1 MEKNITLSEDKFK
14 RIYCGYL
21 KYLALQNGGVDNW
34 SWYGDSLGDFLKEC
48 YLENHPDK
56 TLEDLFNEDYDFDMV
71 VDEDLERGN
80 F

>member
-1 MEKNITLSEDKFK
+1 MAESI
-14 RIYCGYL
+14 
-21 KYLALQNGGVDNW
+21 NW

-56 TLEDLFNEDYDFDMV
+56 TFEDFFDEDYDFDTV
-71 VDEDLERGN
+71 IDEDLRRGN